1 MLIFLVVVVSCNV
14 KGYKKKEEATL
25 GVLRRDTQSISTDYS
40 TPQVGL
46 EKSNEEKIREVS
58 EALYKNLVNGQFGP
72 HPELNDSGYYEL
84 GLDSYLDYLRDLNIF
99 SEQFYNQEIERMS
112 SCKKTLEEI
121 KYNGELDLGW
131 EPSECFFTSMY
142 WVWSQEKPTGFELKD
157 LKILDDSATSKMVFY
172 DIFEKKSYRD
182 SDVYLN
188 ILYRKEKD
196 GWKVNKIERVTST
209 Y

>member
-1 MLIFLVVVVSCNV
+1 
-14 KGYKKKEEATL
+14 
-25 GVLRRDTQSISTDYS
+25 
-40 TPQVGL
+40 
-46 EKSNEEKIREVS
+46 
-58 EALYKNLVNGQFGP
+58 
-72 HPELNDSGYYEL
+72 
-84 GLDSYLDYLRDLNIF
+84 
-99 SEQFYNQEIERMS
+99 
-112 SCKKTLEEI
+112 
-121 KYNGELDLGW
+121 
-131 EPSECFFTSMY
+131 MY